1 MCGLPDNAKTPR
13 PGGFTAWPGC
23 CFARKILLLVFVD
36 LDIARG
42 AFILPEQQ
50 NGGQGDS
57 QCGEDGEQSFENF
70 HGLVPPCEVRERSGG
85 RSACHVRYSIAYS
98 HSKGKRQKR
107 ENKKK
112 IRWLVK
118 TNRQKRI
125 RKFRKIHHLSRDV
138 VDFPRQNDTISV
150 LSSCCPCTSAPA
162 WAWGWQFKQNGGFE
176 IHVEQA
182 ETCGA
187 WRAYAA

>member
-1 MCGLPDNAKTPR
+1 MGCRLPDNAKTPR

-98 HSKGKRQKR
+98 RSKGKRQKVGFKAKCCCPAPSSVTCGDSFPR
-107 ENKKK
+107 PGEAFRGKWISVGENKEEKY
-112 IRWLVK
+112 
-118 TNRQKRI
+118 
-125 RKFRKIHHLSRDV
+125 
-138 VDFPRQNDTISV
+138 
-150 LSSCCPCTSAPA
+150 
-162 WAWGWQFKQNGGFE
+162 GG
-176 IHVEQA
+176 
-182 ETCGA
+182 
-187 WRAYAA
+187 

>member
-13 PGGFTAWPGC
+13 PSGDRRLAGVLFC
-23 CFARKILLLVFVD
+23 KKILLLVFVN

-98 HSKGKRQKR
+98 RSKGKRQR
-107 ENKKK
+107 GENKKK
-112 IRWLVK
+112 N
-118 TNRQKRI
+118 T
-125 RKFRKIHHLSRDV
+125 V
-138 VDFPRQNDTISV
+138 VS
-150 LSSCCPCTSAPA
+150 
-162 WAWGWQFKQNGGFE
+162 
-176 IHVEQA
+176 
-182 ETCGA
+182 
-187 WRAYAA
+187 

>member
-112 IRWLVK
+112 N
-118 TNRQKRI
+118 T
-125 RKFRKIHHLSRDV
+125 V
-138 VDFPRQNDTISV
+138 VS
-150 LSSCCPCTSAPA
+150 
-162 WAWGWQFKQNGGFE
+162 
-176 IHVEQA
+176 
-182 ETCGA
+182 
-187 WRAYAA
+187 

>member
-1 MCGLPDNAKTPR
+1 M
-13 PGGFTAWPGC
+13 W
-23 CFARKILLLVFVD
+23 FARQRKNTPAGRFYRLAGVLCCKKILLLVFVD

-98 HSKGKRQKR
+98 RSKGKRQSGGIK
-107 ENKKK
+107 
-112 IRWLVK
+112 VK
-118 TNRQKRI
+118 Y
-125 RKFRKIHHLSRDV
+125 
-138 VDFPRQNDTISV
+138 
-150 LSSCCPCTSAPA
+150 CCPVPA
-162 WAWGWQFKQNGGFE
+162 SVPCGDSCSQPGEAFDRKNDF
-176 IHVEQA
+176 
-182 ETCGA
+182 CGA
-187 WRAYAA
+187 GQKKNTVVS

>member
-13 PGGFTAWPGC
+13 PGGFTAWSGC

-70 HGLVPPCEVRERSGG
+70 MVWCLLVKFGSGAGDVPPVMLGI
-85 RSACHVRYSIAYS
+85 V
-98 HSKGKRQKR
+98 
-107 ENKKK
+107 
-112 IRWLVK
+112 
-118 TNRQKRI
+118 
-125 RKFRKIHHLSRDV
+125 
-138 VDFPRQNDTISV
+138 
-150 LSSCCPCTSAPA
+150 
-162 WAWGWQFKQNGGFE
+162 
-176 IHVEQA
+176 
-182 ETCGA
+182 
-187 WRAYAA
+187 

>member
-1 MCGLPDNAKTPR
+1 MVCRITQKHPGWAVLPLGRGAV
-13 PGGFTAWPGC
+13 
-23 CFARKILLLVFVD
+23 FARKILLLVFVD

-112 IRWLVK
+112 N
-118 TNRQKRI
+118 T
-125 RKFRKIHHLSRDV
+125 V
-138 VDFPRQNDTISV
+138 VS
-150 LSSCCPCTSAPA
+150 
-162 WAWGWQFKQNGGFE
+162 
-176 IHVEQA
+176 
-182 ETCGA
+182 
-187 WRAYAA
+187 

>member
-36 LDIARG
+36 LDIARS

-98 HSKGKRQKR
+98 RSKGKRQKGR
-107 ENKKK
+107 FKAKCCCPAPSSVTCGDISPRRGENLSLPGEAFRGKLISVGENKKK
-112 IRWLVK
+112 N
-118 TNRQKRI
+118 T
-125 RKFRKIHHLSRDV
+125 V
-138 VDFPRQNDTISV
+138 VS
-150 LSSCCPCTSAPA
+150 
-162 WAWGWQFKQNGGFE
+162 
-176 IHVEQA
+176 
-182 ETCGA
+182 
-187 WRAYAA
+187 

>member
-1 MCGLPDNAKTPR
+1 MWSAGQRKNTPDGRFYRLT
-13 PGGFTAWPGC
+13 GVLC
-23 CFARKILLLVFVD
+23 CKKKLLLVFVD

-98 HSKGKRQKR
+98 CSKGKRQKG
-107 ENKKK
+107 ESKKK
-112 IRWLVK
+112 N
-118 TNRQKRI
+118 T
-125 RKFRKIHHLSRDV
+125 V
-138 VDFPRQNDTISV
+138 VSQN
-150 LSSCCPCTSAPA
+150 
-162 WAWGWQFKQNGGFE
+162 
-176 IHVEQA
+176 
-182 ETCGA
+182 
-187 WRAYAA
+187 

>member
-1 MCGLPDNAKTPR
+1 MEKPLPCAGRFLRRLFPAKNHKSPS
-13 PGGFTAWPGC
+13 PGSGVPLRLGDAFVQDAG
-23 CFARKILLLVFVD
+23 LLLVLVD

-112 IRWLVK
+112 N
-118 TNRQKRI
+118 T
-125 RKFRKIHHLSRDV
+125 V
-138 VDFPRQNDTISV
+138 VS
-150 LSSCCPCTSAPA
+150 
-162 WAWGWQFKQNGGFE
+162 
-176 IHVEQA
+176 
-182 ETCGA
+182 
-187 WRAYAA
+187 